1 MSLSGHFGRPR
12 ILLACGQAGVA
23 NENQPAFH
31 PYDPRSMGKALR
43 FDESVRLRLSPWVGR
58 DIRVLEAGC
67 GFRSPVEFGDH
78 AYVVGLDIDK
88 TAVRR
93 NDKLDEA
100 LVGDLQTYPLPAEA
114 FDLIFCR
121 FVLEHLQDPER
132 ALENMR
138 RALKPGGWLT
148 LMFPNRWSLKGVVAR
163 LTPQVVH
170 DFGYR
175 VVFGKGWATT
185 HKTYFHPAV
194 SVGGIRHFAE
204 REKLRIV
211 AFDAHPGDLDWL
223 IRKHSPFLGG
233 LWLVAER
240 VVQVLTLGR
249 SSPKSRE
256 FIAILADARPER
268 LGPSP

>member
-1 MSLSGHFGRPR
+1 
-12 ILLACGQAGVA
+12 
-23 NENQPAFH
+23 
-31 PYDPRSMGKALR
+31 MGKALR

-256 FIAILADARPER
+256 FIAILADARPGT